1 MSGVFRPSLMRSYV
15 DSIKLFL
22 TTNFPH
28 FKEEDI
34 EQFVMKKINE
44 LIKRPKAQVVTY
56 PSYGNQEY
64 KELDLLNLVRQYTNK
79 TISPFGTFYE
89 TTDVHVPNNKEFL
102 DTLVAN
108 RDKAKKAMFK
118 YIEQNKPLEASIKEA
133 EQALNKIAANSVSG
147 GHGTAVN
154 ALYDLETY
162 SSITSLCR
170 HGTMIAYTFT
180 ERFLASNYFFPEF
193 EDGLNFIITTAEMC
207 PPDEEV
213 LKVLEKFNLNTI
225 WGDELYELVY
235 SGMEKYIIPTEVQ
248 KRLLH
253 ETCNNLSSAK
263 RSFVYY
269 ARSLYNLY
277 NANTKVMTDLFMHLF
292 TLDTNQDCLNRTD
305 VDISYIKEVDSDLE
319 QAAQTIYGELL
330 DKYVIKDLPK
340 ENPELALKVAKIL
353 KTFQDTLDYWKPV
366 IDMFLHTKTMVSKA
380 HINKNML
387 RKVIIVSDTDSII
400 YTSKDMVTL
409 FLGGT
414 FTFDNKFVYAA
425 HALCTY
431 FLCKSVA
438 SLLRMIAIQ
447 RGAVGEKNIKML
459 KMKNEFFYP
468 VFIRTNQSKHY
479 IGQLTVR
486 EGVILPKPKLDIK
499 GVSFKTS
506 NVPKITHEFTDKLIK
521 MLMKDVTDH
530 TNVYAGDYISE
541 VLNYEK
547 YIYNSIKKGEFTY
560 FTNVSIKKKEEYK
573 NPDVSIYANYL
584 IWQHVFAEKYG
595 DIFVPTKCVLIPFIK
610 GKYKDPDYLHWLEM
624 KSPSIYHK
632 FIKEME
638 KNGKKPLTRLPI
650 PISCPSIPEEIIPLI
665 DMRSIIYKNMSPA
678 QLLLKS
684 LCIDLGNSK
693 RQPLF
698 SDYYTSIFNED
709 NSDG

>member
-1 MSGVFRPSLMRSYV
+1 MSGVYRPSLIASYV
-15 DSIKLFL
+15 NSIKLFL

-28 FKEEDI
+28 FKEDEI
-34 EQFVMKKINE
+34 EEFIKKKVSE
-44 LIKRPKAQVVTY
+44 LIQRPKAQIVSY
-56 PSYGNQEY
+56 PRYGDQELI
-64 KELDLLNLVRQYTNK
+64 EVDLLNLIRKYNNK

-147 GHGTAVN
+147 GHGTALN

-180 ERFLASNYFFPEF
+180 ERFLAGNYYFPEF
-193 EDGLNFIITTAEMC
+193 EDALNFIITTAEMA
-207 PPDEEV
+207 PPDKEV
-213 LKVLEKFNLNTI
+213 ENVLDKYQLNRV
-225 WGDELYELVY
+225 WGEELYELML
-235 SGMEKYIIPTEVQ
+235 SGMDKYIVITEAQ
-248 KRLLH
+248 KRLLI
-253 ETCNNLSSAK
+253 ETCEKLSAAK

-269 ARSLYNLY
+269 SRSLYNLF
-277 NANTKVMTDLFMHLF
+277 NKNKEVMTKLFTEIF
-292 TLDTNQDCLNRTD
+292 TLDKNNDCLNRTD
-305 VDISYIKEVDSDLE
+305 VTTDYIKEIDGDLE
-319 QAAQTIYGELL
+319 QAAQTIYGDLL
-330 DKYVIKDLPK
+330 GPYIIRDVAK
-340 ENPELALKVAKIL
+340 ESPELGLTVAKVL
-353 KTFQDTLDYWKPV
+353 KSFQDILDYWDPV
-366 IDMFLHTKTMVSKA
+366 IDMFFHSKTMVAKA

-400 YTSKDMVTL
+400 FTSKDMVTL
-409 FLGGT
+409 YLGGT
-414 FTFDNKFVYAA
+414 FSYDKPFVYGA

-468 VFIRTNQSKHY
+468 VFVRTNQSKHY

-499 GVSFKTS
+499 GVGFKSS

-521 MLMKDVTDH
+521 ILMKDVTEH
-530 TNVYAGDYISE
+530 TNIYAGDYISE
-541 VLNYEK
+541 VLRYEK
-547 YIYNSIKKGEFTY
+547 FIYDSIKKGEFTY
-560 FTNVSIKKKEEYK
+560 FTNISIKKKEEYK
-573 NPDVSIYANYL
+573 NPEVSIYANYL
-584 IWQHVFAEKYG
+584 IWQNVFAEKYG
-595 DIFVPTKCVLIPFIK
+595 DIYVPTKCVLIPFVK
-610 GKYKDPDYLHWLEM
+610 GKYKHPSYLQWLEM
-624 KSPSIYHK
+624 KSPAIYEK
-632 FIKEME
+632 YIKMLE

-650 PISCPSIPEEIIPLI
+650 PVSCPSIPEEIIPLI

-684 LCIDLGNSK
+684 ITVDLGNSK

-698 SDYYTSIFNED
+698 SDYYSCVFD
-709 NSDG
+709 KDDSDE

>member
-1 MSGVFRPSLMRSYV
+1 MSGVYRPSLMTSYV
-15 DSIKLFL
+15 NSIKLFL

-28 FKEEDI
+28 FTEQEIEEFI
-34 EQFVMKKINE
+34 KKKVGE
-44 LIKRPKAQVVTY
+44 LIQRPKAQIVAY
-56 PSYGNQEY
+56 PEYGNQELI
-64 KELDLLNLVRQYTNK
+64 EVDLLNLIRKYSNK

-147 GHGTAVN
+147 GHGTALN

-170 HGTMIAYTFT
+170 HGTMIAYTFA
-180 ERFLASNYFFPEF
+180 ERFLAANYYFPEF
-193 EDGLNFIITTAEMC
+193 EDALNFIITTAEMS

-213 LKVLEKFNLNTI
+213 ITLLRKYKLTEI
-225 WGDELYELVY
+225 WGDELFDTIY
-235 SGMEKYIIPTEVQ
+235 SGMKNYITITESQ
-248 KRLLH
+248 KRLLR
-253 ETCNNLSSAK
+253 ETCDNLSFAK
-263 RSFVYY
+263 RSYVYY

-277 NANTKVMTDLFMHLF
+277 KANKDVMTKLFMEIF
-292 TLDTNQDCLNRTD
+292 TLDKNSDCLNRTD
-305 VDISYIKEVDSDLE
+305 VTLDYINEIDGDLE

-330 DKYVIKDLPK
+330 GKYIIKDLPK
-340 ENPELALKVAKIL
+340 ENPELGLIVAKVL
-353 KTFQDTLDYWKPV
+353 KTFQDILDYWQPV
-366 IDMFLHTKTMVSKA
+366 FDMFFHTKTMVSKA

-414 FTFDNKFVYAA
+414 FTFDNKYVYGA

-438 SLLRMIAIQ
+438 SLLRMIAVQ

-468 VFIRTNQSKHY
+468 VFVRTNQSKHY

-499 GVSFKTS
+499 GVGFKSS
-506 NVPKITHEFTDKLIK
+506 NVPKITHEFTDKIIK
-521 MLMKDVTDH
+521 MLVNDVTEY
-530 TNVYAGDYISE
+530 TNIYAGDYISE
-541 VLNYEK
+541 VLRYEK
-547 YIYNSIKKGEFTY
+547 FIYDSIKKGEFTY
-560 FTNVSIKKKEEYK
+560 FTNISIKKKEEYK
-573 NPDVSIYANYL
+573 DPNVSIYSNYL
-584 IWQHVFAEKYG
+584 FWQSVFANKYG
-595 DIFVPTKCVLIPFIK
+595 DIFVPTKCVLIPFKK
-610 GKYKDPDYLHWLEM
+610 GKYRDLDYLRWLEM
-624 KSPSIYHK
+624 KSPTIYSK
-632 FIKEME
+632 YTKAIE

-650 PISCPSIPEEIIPLI
+650 PVSCPTIPEEIIPLI
-665 DMRSIIYKNMSPA
+665 DIRSIIYKNMSPV

-684 LCIDLGNSK
+684 ISVDLGNSK

-698 SDYYTSIFNED
+698 SDYYTSLFDKEGL
-709 NSDG
+709 DG

>member
-1 MSGVFRPSLMRSYV
+1 MSGVIRPSLMLSYV
-15 DSIKLFL
+15 NSIKLFL

-28 FKEEDI
+28 FKEQEI
-34 EQFVMKKINE
+34 EEFIKKKINE
-44 LIKRPKAQVVTY
+44 LIQRPKAQVVTY
-56 PSYGNQEY
+56 PSYGNQDL

-89 TTDVHVPNNKEFL
+89 TTDVHIPNNKEFL

-147 GHGTAVN
+147 GHGTALN

-170 HGTMIAYTFT
+170 HGTMIAYTFA
-180 ERFLASNYFFPEF
+180 ERFLAANYYFPDF
-193 EDGLNFIITTAEMC
+193 EDALNFIITTAEMA
-207 PPDEEV
+207 PPDEIIIS
-213 LKVLEKFNLNTI
+213 LLEKFKLNVV
-225 WGDELYELVY
+225 WGEELYDIIY
-235 SGMEKYIIPTEVQ
+235 SGMDKYIIPTEPQ
-248 KRLLH
+248 KRLLL
-253 ETCNNLSSAK
+253 ETCENLSAAK

-277 NANTKVMTDLFMHLF
+277 NKNKEVMNTLFMEIF
-292 TLDTNQDCLNRTD
+292 TLDTNPTCLNRTD
-305 VDISYIKEVDSDLE
+305 VTLDYIKEVDGDLE

-330 DKYVIKDLPK
+330 GKYVIKDLPK
-340 ENPELALKVAKIL
+340 ENPELGLIVAKVL
-353 KTFQDTLDYWKPV
+353 KSFQDILDYWKPV
-366 IDMFLHTKTMVSKA
+366 IDMFFHTKTMVSKA

-414 FTFDNKFVYAA
+414 FTFNNKYVYAA

-438 SLLRMIAIQ
+438 SLLRMIAVQ

-468 VFIRTNQSKHY
+468 VFVRTNQSKHY

-486 EGVILPKPKLDIK
+486 EGVILPKPKLDVK

-521 MLMKDVTDH
+521 MLMDDVTKH

-541 VLNYEK
+541 VLRYEK
-547 YIYNSIKKGEFTY
+547 YIYDSIKNGEFTY
-560 FTNVSIKKKEEYK
+560 FTNISIKKKEEYK
-573 NPDVSIYANYL
+573 NPEISIYANYL
-584 IWQHVFAEKYG
+584 MWQSVFAEKYG
-595 DIFVPTKCVLIPFIK
+595 DIYIPTKCVLIPFVK
-610 GKYKDPDYLHWLEM
+610 GKYKNQEYLDWLKM
-624 KSPSIYHK
+624 KSPSIYNK
-632 FIKEME
+632 FTKLIE
-638 KNGKKPLTRLPI
+638 KNGKKPITRIPI
-650 PISCPSIPEEIIPLI
+650 PVSCPSIPEEIIPLI
-665 DMRSIIYKNMSPA
+665 DIRSIIYKNMSPA

-684 LCIDLGNSK
+684 LCIDLGSTK

-698 SDYYTSIFNED
+698 SDYYTCLFDKDE
-709 NSDG
+709 SDE